1 MNNLR
6 LSMVTKVTIKPT
18 EQKEFVSDITNET
31 IRYQTKDI
39 VIEMVNGVTTT
50 ELELH
55 LLSSPDHTI
64 KTEEIPD
71 ESEFEIEELF
81 EGIGEDV
88 L

>member
-64 KTEEIPD
+64 ETRELAD
-71 ESEFEIEELF
+71 EFEIEELF

>member
-18 EQKEFVSDITNET
+18 EQKEFVSDVTNET

-39 VIEMVNGVTTT
+39 VVEMVNGLTTT

-55 LLSSPDHTI
+55 LLSSPDGI
-64 KTEEIPD
+64 
-71 ESEFEIEELF
+71 IEVYEGANLELNDLL
-81 EGIGEDV
+81 EDV
-88 L
+88 